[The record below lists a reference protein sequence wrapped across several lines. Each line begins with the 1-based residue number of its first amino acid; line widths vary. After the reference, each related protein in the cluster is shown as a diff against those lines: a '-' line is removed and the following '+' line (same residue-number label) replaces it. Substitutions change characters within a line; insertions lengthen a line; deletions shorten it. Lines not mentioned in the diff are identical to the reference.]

1 MVSPMLPAHTS
12 SISSGRRKVVA
23 ACRLPL
29 RSASNMNRVINE
41 IGDWRGMWLGHRA
54 FGHSRL

>member
-1 MVSPMLPAHTS
+1 MLPAHTS

-23 ACRLPL
+23 AGRLPL
-29 RSASNMNRVINE
+29 RSTSNMNRVISE
-41 IGDWRGMWLGHRA
+41 IGDWRGMWLGHSA